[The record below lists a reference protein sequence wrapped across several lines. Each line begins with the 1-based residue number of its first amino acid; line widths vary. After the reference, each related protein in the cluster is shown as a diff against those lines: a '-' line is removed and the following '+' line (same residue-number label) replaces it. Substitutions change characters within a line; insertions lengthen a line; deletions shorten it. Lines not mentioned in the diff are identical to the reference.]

1 MSRWLSSLALLSLVV
16 AACAPAAP
24 PAAPAATAPPGK
36 PAATTAPAPAP
47 TTAPAKPAATPRRG
61 GTLTIDT
68 GATKIT
74 ALDPDFYQVTLEKNV
89 TLLVAEPL
97 IYRDTEFKLAPG
109 LATSWKVADDGLTW
123 TFDLRKGVKFHDG
136 TPFDARAVK
145 ANYDRW
151 VHPSTKSGTLKN
163 VVAPM
168 MDGFEIVDDYTV
180 RIKTKR
186 AAAAFTALL
195 SGWAVQL
202 VSPTALQTLGNDI
215 AIKQAGTGPFKIQ
228 SMVAGESL
236 TLVRNDDYWGG
247 APNIEK
253 IEFKSIP
260 EPAARSAALLTNQV
274 DFSVDVPPSQLP
286 RLKDAAGMRHI
297 ENPVISQWWIDI
309 NQAHPPLD
317 KVEVRK
323 ALNHAIDMQE
333 LKNVVYEGSM
343 RAFNGPVPPEV
354 FKPDASIPGFNY
366 DPERAKQ
373 LISQAGVSTPIN
385 LKFLFIQSPLTTRFG
400 EVLQAQLKKVGIEL
414 ELDRRERAAVIQS
427 VEANRDYDLYLTN
440 HSNSSGDPWVF
451 IGAQLL
457 SNASNNWGAHNNPK
471 FDPLINQMGTELD
484 AAKRAQ
490 VLNDFFRLFA
500 DDPGYAATH
509 NPAVN
514 YVLSQ
519 RLEGFVPH
527 PTGELISL
535 RTAWLKD

>member
-1 MSRWLSSLALLSLVV
+1 MYRWLRFCAVVGLVTT
-16 AACAPAAP
+16 ACTPGAPPAPAATSAP
-24 PAAPAATAPPGK
+24 PPQPAVTVASAKPTAAPAAAA
-36 PAATTAPAPAP
+36 PAART
-47 TTAPAKPAATPRRG
+47 G

-68 GATKIT
+68 GSTKIT

-89 TLLVAEPL
+89 TLLIAEPL

-109 LATSWKVADDGLTW
+109 LATSWKVAEDGRTW
-123 TFDLRKGVKFHDG
+123 TFELRKGVTFHDG
-136 TPFDARAVK
+136 TPFNAAAVK

-168 MDGFEIVDDYTV
+168 MDGFEVVDDDTV
-180 RIKTKR
+180 RIRTKQP
-186 AAAAFTALL
+186 AAAFTALL

-274 DFSVDVPPSQLP
+274 DLSVDVPPSQLP
-286 RLKDAAGMRHI
+286 RLKEASGMRHI

-309 NQAHPPLD
+309 NQSKPPLD

-333 LKNVVYEGSM
+333 IKDVVYEGSM
-343 RAFNGPVPPEV
+343 RAFQGPVPPEV
-354 FKPDASIPGFNY
+354 FRPDASMPGFAY
-366 DPERAKQ
+366 DLDRAKA
-373 LISQAGVSTPIN
+373 LLAQAGVSAPIN
-385 LKFLFIQSPLTTRFG
+385 VKLLFIQSPLTTRFG
-400 EVLQAQLKKVGIEL
+400 EVLQGQLKKAGFEL

-457 SNASNNWGAHNNPK
+457 SNASNNWGAHNNPG

-484 AAKRAQ
+484 TAKRAQ
-490 VLNDFFRLFA
+490 VLNEFFRLFA

-514 YVLSQ
+514 YVMGP
-519 RLEGFVPH
+519 RLEGFVAH